1 MRSPPVL
8 EGTNDP
14 IVGVLVGFARALRRA
29 GVGVGSGD
37 VITFCAAMAPLD
49 PTDLVDLYWAGS
61 ASLVRS
67 FEDMATYN
75 EVFKRYFLTGRAPAE
90 MRMLE
95 LHETAGAEAIVNL
108 PAAINPG
115 REVDAEGAVL
125 GVTASAAEALKH
137 KSFAACTPDEL
148 ASLRRIMARMRIV
161 SPRRRTR
168 RSIPAPAGA
177 LPDLRRMMRES
188 MRMRGEPPQLLWRR
202 RGLRMRPLILVLDIS
217 GSMADYSRS
226 LVQFAYGARRST
238 CKVEVFCF
246 ATRLTRIT
254 PQLDH
259 AQPDQAL
266 EAAAKGVFDWE
277 GGTRIGESIESLVR
291 NWARRGLFRGGIVV
305 ICSDGLDR
313 GDPRVLAEAMARLS
327 RLCHRVVWMNP
338 HKGTNAE
345 FVPATLGMMA
355 CEPYIDLLA
364 SGHNLASLEE
374 LASILPSI

>member
-67 FEDMATYN
+67 FEDMATYD

-115 REVDAEGAVL
+115 REVDPEGAVL